1 MDCLRLWDL
10 VKRRAES
17 QASVSGEPGE
27 CHQVSLP
34 SQGTFKAVRLAQ
46 CFWRPYKK
54 EKVTSAMPAAA
65 NMPMDACPCPAQVS
79 FSVFVFFFFKVI
91 FEFFKKQHSLNT
103 RQKKKKNK
111 QNVNFISVWFSQCVP
126 VKERLRRNCFQ
137 ISASEQRCRLVMLL
151 FPLLQLFS
159 ISECF

>member
-1 MDCLRLWDL
+1 MN
-10 VKRRAES
+10 VIRRAYPAKEHS
-17 QASVSGEPGE
+17 RLSGWPSASGDHIKKKRSPVQCQQRPI
-27 CHQVSLP
+27 CPWTLVRVLP
-34 SQGTFKAVRLAQ
+34 K
-46 CFWRPYKK
+46 
-54 EKVTSAMPAAA
+54 
-65 NMPMDACPCPAQVS
+65 CP
-79 FSVFVFFFFKVI
+79 SVCLYFFFFKVI

-137 ISASEQRCRLVMLL
+137 ISASEERCRLVMLL